1 MVKIP
6 EIKIRKDQT
15 IYGAIPS
22 KSNKDYT
29 RLKAEYRRKF
39 YLQCNRYRNA
49 RIKLFHLYI
58 EFYLQSGSH
67 DMDNALAQV
76 LNCLQACGAIVND
89 KDLSVLV
96 SEKYI
101 DDRKPRIKFRLIP
114 VEKLIQHHR
123 PRPKRKVYFRGRR
136 VS

>member
-22 KSNKDYT
+22 ASNKNY
-29 RLKAEYRRKF
+29 RKLKEQYRHKF

-58 EFYLQSGSH
+58 EFYLRGDSQ
-67 DMDNALAQV
+67 DLDNALCLV
-76 LNCLQACGAIVND
+76 MNCLQYCGAIEND

-114 VEKLIQHHR
+114 VEKLIQLHR
-123 PRPKRKVYFRGRR
+123 PRPKRKVYLRGRR
-136 VS
+136 VK